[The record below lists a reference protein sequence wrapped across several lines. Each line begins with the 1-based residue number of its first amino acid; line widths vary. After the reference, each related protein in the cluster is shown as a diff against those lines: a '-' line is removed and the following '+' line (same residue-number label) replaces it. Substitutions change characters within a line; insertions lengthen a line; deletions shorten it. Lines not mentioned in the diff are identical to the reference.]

1 MVRLSRPLVVAA
13 AALLIAAPA
22 LAPALLAQDGDAP
35 PGGFPPFP
43 IVYGE
48 GGIALL
54 DGEPVAE
61 GELIV
66 RVGDWERPTAIPVRD
81 GAFGCGALCLLVGPP
96 GFDYAGEPVA
106 FLLNGELQ
114 ADLAYAFP
122 LLGTPCL
129 VSEPV
134 TLRFGV
140 GAAPPVAAPCP
151 ESVVPTP
158 TPTPIPTPT
167 ATPAPTPT
175 PTATPP
181 PTPTAAATALA
192 PPPTLTPSPT
202 AAAVPTATPDAP
214 DAGGSGAAIA
224 WAAVAAAVAL
234 GATGGAFLWRAR
246 RK

>member
-1 MVRLSRPLVVAA
+1 MVRLSRPLVIAA

-22 LAPALLAQDGDAP
+22 LAPALVAQDGDAP

-48 GGIALL
+48 GGVALL

-61 GELIV
+61 GELVV

-96 GFDYAGEPVA
+96 GFDYAGEPVV
-106 FLLNGELQ
+106 FLLNGDLQ

-134 TLRFGV
+134 TLRFGE

-167 ATPAPTPT
+167 ATPAPT
-175 PTATPP
+175 ATPP
-181 PTPTAAATALA
+181 PTPTSAATALA
-192 PPPTLTPSPT
+192 PSPTLAPPPTV
-202 AAAVPTATPDAP
+202 VPTATPDAP
-214 DAGGSGAAIA
+214 DAGGSGAVVA

-234 GATGGAFLWRAR
+234 GAAGGTFLWRAR

>member
-13 AALLIAAPA
+13 AALLIAA

-54 DGEPVAE
+54 DGEPIAE

-81 GAFGCGALCLLVGPP
+81 GGFGCGALCLLVDPP
-96 GFDYAGEPVA
+96 GFDYAGEPVV
-106 FLLNGELQ
+106 FLLNRDLH
-114 ADLAYAFP
+114 ADLTYAFP

-134 TLRFGV
+134 TLRFGE

-181 PTPTAAATALA
+181 PTPTAAETALA
-192 PPPTLTPSPT
+192 PSPTLEPSPPV
-202 AAAVPTATPDAP
+202 VPTATPEPP
-214 DAGGSGAAIA
+214 DAGGSGAVVA

-234 GATGGAFLWRAR
+234 GAAGGAFLWRAR